1 MTIEIYNEDCFE
13 TMNRMDTHS
22 VDVILTSPFYNT
34 NKKAGKTRTLEN
46 TFVKGGKYNYVRYD
60 VHVDNM
66 TNDEY
71 CAYTVNL
78 FDKFDKILQNG
89 GVRFVQHFIRCGEH
103 RRHVPRSQL
112 DYLRYAVY
120 NCRRN
125 RMEEKELFS

>member
-1 MTIEIYNEDCFE
+1 MA
-13 TMNRMDTHS
+13 RMDARS

-60 VHVDNM
+60 MHVDNM

-78 FDKFDKILQNG
+78 FTNFDKILQNG
-89 GVRFVQHFIRCGEH
+89 GGAFCTTFHMVQRTRKACSAQSTQLSAIR
-103 RRHVPRSQL
+103 RLQL
-112 DYLRYAVY
+112 PT
-120 NCRRN
+120 
-125 RMEEKELFS
+125 

>member
-78 FDKFDKILQNG
+78 FDKFDKVLQNG
-89 GVRFVQHFIRCGEH
+89 GAFCTTSHMVQRTRKACSAQSTRLSAIH
-103 RRHVPRSQL
+103 RLQL
-112 DYLRYAVY
+112 PT
-120 NCRRN
+120 
-125 RMEEKELFS
+125 

>member
-13 TMNRMDTHS
+13 TMARMDTHS

-34 NKKAGKTRTLEN
+34 NKKAGKSRTLEN
-46 TFVKGGKYNYVRYD
+46 TVVKDGKYNYVRYD

-78 FDKFDKILQNG
+78 FNNFDNILRIG
-89 GVRFVQHFIRCGEH
+89 GVRFIQYLIRCREH
-103 RRHVPRSQL
+103 GRHVPRNQL

-120 NCRRN
+120 NCRRY

>member
-13 TMNRMDTHS
+13 TMARMDTRS

-34 NKKAGKTRTLEN
+34 NKKAGKSRTLEN

-60 VHVDNM
+60 MHVDNM

-78 FDKFDKILQNG
+78 FSNFDKILQNG
-89 GVRFVQHFIRCGEH
+89 GAFCTTFHMVRRTQKACSAQSTRLSAIR
-103 RRHVPRSQL
+103 RLQL
-112 DYLRYAVY
+112 PT
-120 NCRRN
+120 
-125 RMEEKELFS
+125 

>member
-13 TMNRMDTHS
+13 TMARMDTRS

-60 VHVDNM
+60 MHVDNM

-78 FDKFDKILQNG
+78 FANFDKILQNG
-89 GVRFVQHFIRCGEH
+89 GAFCTTFRMARRTRKACSAQSTRLSAIR
-103 RRHVPRSQL
+103 RLQL
-112 DYLRYAVY
+112 PT
-120 NCRRN
+120 
-125 RMEEKELFS
+125 